1 MSISEE
7 EFEQQQKCIFQK
19 RGSAYWG
26 FHFMV
31 DICFSLKRFL
41 SAWRGVFIF
50 PSIPLHLLEWRH
62 WDLGILERFH
72 ALTCFSIS
80 FLYYKDE
87 YVSLAF
93 CKIIQTLR
101 TDSLTPKRP
110 KSLQCVNH
118 SIAKLL
124 RETIFGS
131 YKLCHF
137 DGFWSTKL
145 PLNIKMLKSM
155 RSKIEDK
162 L

>member
-7 EFEQQQKCIFQK
+7 EFEQQQQQKCIFQK

-41 SAWRGVFIF
+41 SAWRGVSIF
-50 PSIPLHLLEWRH
+50 PSIPLHLLEWRD

-93 CKIIQTLR
+93 CKIIQTLER
-101 TDSLTPKRP
+101 TDSLTPK
-110 KSLQCVNH
+110 K
-118 SIAKLL
+118 AKIVTVCELFFVLL
-124 RETIFGS
+124 NFYVKRFLGVTNYAILTDFGA
-131 YKLCHF
+131 
-137 DGFWSTKL
+137 
-145 PLNIKMLKSM
+145 LNCL
-155 RSKIEDK
+155 
-162 L
+162 